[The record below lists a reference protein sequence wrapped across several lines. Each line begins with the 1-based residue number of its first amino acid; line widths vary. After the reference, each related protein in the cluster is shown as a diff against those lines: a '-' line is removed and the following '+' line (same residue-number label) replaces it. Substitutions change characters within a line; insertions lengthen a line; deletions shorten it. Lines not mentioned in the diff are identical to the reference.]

1 MNKILSFIDAKCPQ
15 NIYKSIISDIE
26 KIERQFEIMQTNKFK
41 NLKLKEQFRLLLSML
56 QSPNTNV
63 NIEKTTDQINTIL
76 RYFRNVAN
84 DNLSVLEADIKKL
97 CIKIGSFMTNFKI
110 REKRE
115 KLMLLK
121 KKNLN

>member
-84 DNLSVLEADIKKL
+84 DNLSVLEADIKNYALKL
-97 CIKIGSFMTNFKI
+97 IFHD
-110 REKRE
+110 
-115 KLMLLK
+115 
-121 KKNLN
+121 